1 MSTVQSYTTELQ
13 AIQNLIIRQGSIVT
27 SDDLHKLMSL
37 QCEAF
42 VQKLDTLTALDVSG
56 VDELTQIVQA
66 GPWKDV
72 HKARLVV
79 AFSTALI
86 NGPAAGKAK
95 PAKRDSQEITA
106 FQNWAVQSEADVF
119 QTPGISFHVKINT
132 AVQMMKRLGLIL
144 PSEDSK
150 GHIMCVLLAACP
162 EWLRTQTPTS
172 VREEYLKLTG
182 AIRAAFKNTRHPG
195 PQGFIVQW
203 PETPAELPQSQQ
215 EIMFEDQAPVVVCNS
230 AALTGAKEYLAMRG
244 NSAKLKQQVHAPT
257 AGGMAGGPMNNPMMM
272 MFQQMHQCMMA
283 AAGSHGGGSSSNDIN
298 LSFNGNANRPRQL
311 QHQLQGQL
319 HQPVQG
325 QLALAA
331 HPASGLLALPAPDS
345 QQTVHGSTD
354 SLPVADTLGGHT
366 PSPSP
371 TKSDGQL
378 SPAAQAKRFMDGLQ
392 GKIKTDDDDDSEDAD
407 DDDAPDSKK
416 KPAAKGNA
424 KKKAKAKAKPA
435 ALVHAPA
442 GKKSDLIFK
451 PKVDHEQS
459 RKQYLFRSGIPVH
472 AGGLPSLA
480 FTYCEYGGK
489 KGAEAAVKQHLRD
502 FKKSH
507 KCA

>member
-13 AIQNLIIRQGSIVT
+13 SIQNLITRQSSIIA

-42 VQKLDTLTALDVSG
+42 VQKLNTVAALDING

-72 HKARLVV
+72 HKQRLVL

-86 NGPAAGKAK
+86 NVPAAGKAK
-95 PAKRDSQEITA
+95 PAKRESQEITA
-106 FQNWAVQSEADVF
+106 FQNWAVQSEAEVLQAF
-119 QTPGISFHVKINT
+119 CISFQPKINT

-144 PSEDSK
+144 PSEASK
-150 GHIMCVLLAACP
+150 GHIMEVLLAACP
-162 EWLRTQTPTS
+162 EWLRTQTPVS
-172 VREEYLKLTG
+172 VRDEYVKLTG
-182 AIRAAFKNTRHPG
+182 AIRTAFKNTRNPG

-203 PETPAELPQSQQ
+203 PETPAELPLSQR
-215 EIMFEDQAPVVVCNS
+215 EIMFEDQTPVVVCNS

-244 NSAKLKQQVHAPT
+244 NSSKLKQQVQPST
-257 AGGMAGGPMNNPMMM
+257 AGGMAGGPMNNSMMM

-283 AAGSHGGGSSSNDIN
+283 AAGSHGGGSSSDDIN

-331 HPASGLLALPAPDS
+331 PPASGQLALSAPDLKHN
-345 QQTVHGSTD
+345 VHGSTD
-354 SLPVADTLGGHT
+354 SSVADSLGGHT
-366 PSPSP
+366 PTQSP

-378 SPAAQAKRFMDGLQ
+378 SPAAQAKRFMDSLQ
-392 GKIKTDDDDDSEDAD
+392 GKIKDDDDD
-407 DDDAPDSKK
+407 DDDADTVPKR

-424 KKKAKAKAKPA
+424 KTKAKAKAKPA

-442 GKKSDLIFK
+442 AGKKSDLTFK
-451 PKVDHEQS
+451 PKVDCEDS

-472 AGGLPSLA
+472 AGGLPSVA
-480 FTYCEYGGK
+480 FPYSAHGGK
-489 KGAEAAVKQHLRD
+489 KGAETAAKQHFCD

>member
-1 MSTVQSYTTELQ
+1 MQVTIALTVLCSRVIHIDSLHYIARWLSTMSTVQSYTTELH
-13 AIQNLIIRQGSIVT
+13 AIQNLITRQSAIIP

-42 VQKLDTLTALDVSG
+42 VQKLDTVAALDIRG

-72 HKARLVV
+72 HKQRLVL
-79 AFSTALI
+79 ACSMALI
-86 NGPAAGKAK
+86 TGPASGKAK
-95 PAKRDSQEITA
+95 PAKRESQEITA

-119 QTPGISFHVKINT
+119 RNPGIPFHAKIST

-162 EWLRTQTPTS
+162 EWLQTQTPPS

-182 AIRAAFKNTRHPG
+182 AIRTAFKNTRHPG

-203 PETPAELPQSQQ
+203 PETPAELPLPQR
-215 EIMFEDQAPVVVCNS
+215 EIMFGDQTPVVVCNS

-244 NSAKLKQQVHAPT
+244 NSSKLKQQVQPST
-257 AGGMAGGPMNNPMMM
+257 AGGMAGGPMNNPMMV
-272 MFQQMHQCMMA
+272 MFQQMHRMMA
-283 AAGSHGGGSSSNDIN
+283 AAGSHGGGSSSDDIN

-325 QLALAA
+325 QLALTA
-331 HPASGLLALPAPDS
+331 GQLALPAPDLKHN
-345 QQTVHGSTD
+345 VHGSTD
-354 SLPVADTLGGHT
+354 SSVADSLGGHT
-366 PSPSP
+366 PTPSP

-378 SPAAQAKRFMDGLQ
+378 SPAAQAKRFMDSLQ
-392 GKIKTDDDDDSEDAD
+392 GKIEDDAD
-407 DDDAPDSKK
+407 DDDDDDDTVTK
-416 KPAAKGNA
+416 
-424 KKKAKAKAKPA
+424 
-435 ALVHAPA
+435 
-442 GKKSDLIFK
+442 
-451 PKVDHEQS
+451 EETRCQ
-459 RKQYLFRSGIPVH
+459 RQ
-472 AGGLPSLA
+472 
-480 FTYCEYGGK
+480 C
-489 KGAEAAVKQHLRD
+489 
-502 FKKSH
+502 
-507 KCA
+507 